1 MRCPMTAPTSTSW
14 LPTSAAW
21 LPTPTPAST
30 CKGEGEPPR
39 VIGVGISDG
48 DHVVLNV
55 SPLALTGGAEI
66 IVAADKALV
75 ACAIDGP
82 TTSIADHTRVECTLL
97 LSLKMVRT
105 TDKFYHSQYK
115 ALNPSATMGHTCWDC
130 SCWESPPDCSCGCPS
145 PSPTSS
151 LSLSRVAGCSRGGPV
166 KAKLGAAVS
175 RSGIER
181 KKKSAMVRFSNS
193 TANHIQGSTTIISE
207 TSQDMPKWKMRQNF
221 LVQKHIK
228 TVFHKCTIFG
238 AAWHEKSS

>member
-1 MRCPMTAPTSTSW
+1 MLVRSMLVVMLLGSTVRVAMRCPMTAPTSTSW

-97 LSLKMVRT
+97 LLGLLLLGVSTRL
-105 TDKFYHSQYK
+105 
-115 ALNPSATMGHTCWDC
+115 LLWLPL
-130 SCWESPPDCSCGCPS
+130 P
-145 PSPTSS
+145 
-151 LSLSRVAGCSRGGPV
+151 LSLLHLLIITFQSGWLFSRRPSEGETRGSSVALLEV
-166 KAKLGAAVS
+166 NAEDGAIELVE
-175 RSGIER
+175 GI
-181 KKKSAMVRFSNS
+181 
-193 TANHIQGSTTIISE
+193 H
-207 TSQDMPKWKMRQNF
+207 
-221 LVQKHIK
+221 
-228 TVFHKCTIFG
+228 
-238 AAWHEKSS
+238 